1 MQPDGKCSILRT
13 SSRVTFR
20 KRNVL
25 FGVKGKCMIISGYTI
40 QKKQRVS
47 SSAGKLFVLFVH
59 VFCLRENRKVRTKE
73 RNKRGRREEPARE
86 QKAGCCGGQGSTK
99 TAQ

>member
-1 MQPDGKCSILRT
+1 
-13 SSRVTFR
+13 
-20 KRNVL
+20 
-25 FGVKGKCMIISGYTI
+25 MIISGYTI

-73 RNKRGRREEPARE
+73 RNKRGRRERNQPESRRLGAVEDR
-86 QKAGCCGGQGSTK
+86 GQ
-99 TAQ
+99 